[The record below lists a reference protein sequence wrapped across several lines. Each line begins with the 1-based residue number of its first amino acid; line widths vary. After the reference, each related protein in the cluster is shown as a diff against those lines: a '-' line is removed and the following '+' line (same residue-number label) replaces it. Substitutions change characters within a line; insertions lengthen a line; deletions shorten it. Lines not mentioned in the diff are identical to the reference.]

1 MTTYGYIRVST
12 AEQAADNRSSLENQ
26 KRRVSG
32 VALIH
37 GMTDVKII
45 TDAGVSGALDMAD
58 RPAGGALYRK
68 LMKGDTLIVDKLDR
82 LFRSARD
89 AVDTAAALS
98 KRGVNLIISDI
109 STEPLT
115 EEGPGKFFFTL
126 MAAVLEFE
134 RTRMLECLE
143 TGRKAKKAKGG
154 HTGGQA
160 PYGFRVEG
168 LGRDAVLVEDPG
180 EQVVLSRAKALY
192 ASGASLRGVVQAL
205 AREGFV
211 SRSGTPFQATQ
222 IMRMVK

>member
-1 MTTYGYIRVST
+1 
-12 AEQAADNRSSLENQ
+12 
-26 KRRVSG
+26 
-32 VALIH
+32 
-37 GMTDVKII
+37 
-45 TDAGVSGALDMAD
+45 MAD